1 VEKEPAATVG
11 GTWKHKNEQTLEDFV
26 IRIKYNLGDLMN
38 LMKKIIL
45 VCALALACSFTA
57 KAQADYSKVDVFGGY
72 SYLRLNLPGA
82 GFNANGGSGQITYN
96 FNSMIGLTGDF
107 GGYHVSAGNFNGS
120 GTVFS
125 YLFGPKFTY
134 RTGRFSPFAQALFG
148 GAWLGSG
155 ISENCDASIRPQ
167 GGVTCGA
174 NTSLNS
180 FAMALGGGADYKFS
194 DHVSFRLVDLDYFMT
209 RFNVGSVV
217 GTTNHTQS
225 NIRVST
231 GVVFN
236 F

>member
-1 VEKEPAATVG
+1 
-11 GTWKHKNEQTLEDFV
+11 LEDFV
-26 IRIKYNLGDLMN
+26 IRIKYNLGD

-57 KAQADYSKVDVFGGY
+57 KAQADYSKADVFGGY

-82 GFNANGGSGQITYN
+82 GFNANGGSGQVTYN
-96 FNSMIGLTGDF
+96 FNSMVGLTGDF
-107 GGYHVSAGNFNGS
+107 GGYHVGAGNLNGS

-134 RTGRFSPFAQALFG
+134 RTGRWSPFVQALFG
-148 GAWLGSG
+148 GAWLGAG
-155 ISENCDASIRPQ
+155 ISENCPTSVIRPQ
-167 GGVTCGA
+167 VTCGA

-180 FAMALGGGADYKFS
+180 FAMAFGGGADYKFS
-194 DHVSFRLVDLDYFMT
+194 DHVSFRLVDVDYFMT
-209 RFNVGSVV
+209 RFNVGGVV

>member
-1 VEKEPAATVG
+1 
-11 GTWKHKNEQTLEDFV
+11 
-26 IRIKYNLGDLMN
+26 
-38 LMKKIIL
+38 MKKVMFVFSL
-45 VCALALACSFTA
+45 MLACSFTA
-57 KAQADYSKVDVFGGY
+57 KAQGDYSKVDVFGGY
-72 SYLRLNLPGA
+72 SYVRLNLPGA

-107 GGYHVSAGNFNGS
+107 GGYHVGAGDFNGS

-134 RTGRFSPFAQALFG
+134 RAGKWSPFVQTLFG
-148 GAWLGSG
+148 GAWLGAG
-155 ISENCDASIRPQ
+155 ISESCPDSRIRPQ
-167 GGVTCGA
+167 GGVSCGS

-194 DHVSFRLVDLDYFMT
+194 DHVSFRLVDVDYLMT
-209 RFNVGSVV
+209 RFNVGSVT
-217 GTTNHTQS
+217 GATNHTQS
-225 NIRVST
+225 NIRFST